1 MNFKALEAFER
12 NGNKYNSQ
20 EEMLPFFFQ
29 VDVRQSLKSEI
40 QNMIISRPEKR
51 AEDNESI
58 LNAVVM
64 KFTSLFCRAPED
76 TF

>member
-1 MNFKALEAFER
+1 MATSTTVRSF
-12 NGNKYNSQ
+12 Y
-20 EEMLPFFFQ
+20 
-29 VDVRQSLKSEI
+29 VDVRQSLKSEL

-58 LNAVVM
+58 SNAVV
-64 KFTSLFCRAPED
+64 APDE